1 MRLLL
6 TDNAASAHR
15 QRLHHV
21 SEHVDIVRLSELEGA
36 GPTPIDAAFFSPDCY
51 PDLAAAFMV
60 AVLEAPGLSWLHTF
74 SAGTDHPIF
83 ATLIDRGV
91 RVTNSSGGSAVPI
104 SHAVVMHPLA
114 LSRRLPETID
124 NQRRRQWSRLGGRDL
139 QNSTTV
145 ILGYGPIGQAVAQ
158 LVPAFG
164 SHVIALRRNVDGTEP
179 LPTDSPLWDLPNVIV
194 TPHIAARTP
203 STDTAAVDMF
213 LTNLTRLIGGEEL
226 LNEIK

>member
-15 QRLHHV
+15 QRLRSV
-21 SEHVDIVRLSELEGA
+21 SEHVDVVRLSELEGA
-36 GPTPIDAAFFSPDCY
+36 GPTPIDAAFFSPDCS

-104 SHAVVMHPLA
+104 SHAVVMSSSHLTSQHAHP
-114 LSRRLPETID
+114 
-124 NQRRRQWSRLGGRDL
+124 Q
-139 QNSTTV
+139 
-145 ILGYGPIGQAVAQ
+145 
-158 LVPAFG
+158 
-164 SHVIALRRNVDGTEP
+164 
-179 LPTDSPLWDLPNVIV
+179 PTP
-194 TPHIAARTP
+194 RP
-203 STDTAAVDMF
+203 STCSSPTSHASSVA
-213 LTNLTRLIGGEEL
+213 
-226 LNEIK
+226 KSC